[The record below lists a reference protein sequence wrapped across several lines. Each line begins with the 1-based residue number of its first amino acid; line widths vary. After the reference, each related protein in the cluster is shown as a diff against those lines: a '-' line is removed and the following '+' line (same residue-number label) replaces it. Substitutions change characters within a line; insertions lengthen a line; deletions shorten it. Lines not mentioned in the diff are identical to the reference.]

1 MNLTFQQKLA
11 LAVGFVGAGT
21 AAFQALGPLMTS
33 TEILIGGVAFGFV
46 TACLGVVGAVTNTQ
60 AAQVTQVA
68 AMPGVER
75 ISVNAQANSTLASV
89 ATDPTQ
95 TKVGATSPDVRAT
108 LQTIAKGS

>member
-11 LAVGFVGAGT
+11 MTIGFVGAGT

-46 TACLGVVGAVTNTQ
+46 TACLGVVGTVTNTQ
-60 AAQVTQVA
+60 GAQVQQVA
-68 AMPGVER
+68 QMPGVTR
-75 ISVNAQANSTLASV
+75 IAVNEQASPALAAV

-95 TKVGATSPDVRAT
+95 PKVGPTTPDVRSVLQAT
-108 LQTIAKGS
+108 AKSA